1 MEEIKKL
8 LKDYC
13 RELSSDEVLELHRQL
28 IRTMTATFNGIPF
41 TKVEI
46 IVLTAALKY
55 LADAYTSLL
64 SEQDRYFIEAINKTL
79 TSYAGMIPAGEVK
92 EE

>member
-1 MEEIKKL
+1 MEEITQL

-13 RELSSDEVLELHRQL
+13 RQLSADETLELHREL
-28 IRTMTATFNGIPF
+28 IRTMTSSFNGIQL

-55 LADAYTSLL
+55 LADAYASLL

-79 TSYAGMIPAGEVK
+79 TSYAGMIPAGEVEK
-92 EE
+92 

>member
-1 MEEIKKL
+1 MKEIKKL

-13 RELSSDEVLELHRQL
+13 RQLSADETLELHREL
-28 IRTMTATFNGIPF
+28 IKTMASAFNGIPF

-79 TSYAGMIPAGEVK
+79 TSYAGLIPAGEV
-92 EE
+92 EN